1 MRPLQAARLAGCPVS
16 SAARMSDEER
26 RPVLRVFSVQP
37 GPDPET
43 ADPSEPVAPTQ
54 DSTTMATAHTPVL
67 SCRGSPQRRV
77 LTPGALRAQCDTR
90 PPPNTAPI
98 GGTLNPMNASYNDR
112 TSPSSTC
119 SAWTRESPLEKSLS
133 ASLSFSR
140 ICPGRYHGTASRI
153 RK

>member
-98 GGTLNPMNASYNDR
+98 GRTLNPMNGVH
-112 TSPSSTC
+112 PVG
-119 SAWTRESPLEKSLS
+119 WTGEVTANQAIPAGLS
-133 ASLSFSR
+133 R
-140 ICPGRYHGTASRI
+140 RKPHGQA
-153 RK
+153 